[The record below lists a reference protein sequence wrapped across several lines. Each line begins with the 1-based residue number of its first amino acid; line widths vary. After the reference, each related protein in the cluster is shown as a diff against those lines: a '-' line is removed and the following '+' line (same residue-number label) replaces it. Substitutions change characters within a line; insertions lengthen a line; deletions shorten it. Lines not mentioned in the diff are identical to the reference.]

1 MSFSNILSIL
11 RKKPLL
17 SGIVAIIIVGLLY
30 TLFFGKK
37 ATPPKMLPQS
47 IQIAVAQR
55 VDVPRFFHGLGTVT
69 AFQDTVVRSRVD
81 GYLTVIHFQEGQ
93 YVQKGDPLI
102 EIDAR
107 PFRNK
112 LNEAKGALV
121 RDEALLKNARQ
132 DLKRYTNL
140 LKQDAVPVQQV
151 QAQEALVGQY
161 EGAVIQDK
169 AAVAEAELQLSYC
182 TVVAPFSGK
191 AGLRQVDIGATVS
204 ANDSA
209 GIVRLTQTQPCYVVF
224 TLVDKYL
231 LPIRDAIEAK
241 KMHAG
246 NASSSPTIVQGLGLK
261 AEVWAQD
268 GKKLLS
274 EGYLDSLDNQ
284 IDRSTGTIKAK
295 AIIPNEDNRLY
306 PNQFVNVRLYVDTME
321 NALTVPSAAV
331 QRNNTGYFVYIIDEG
346 KAKLCPIEITF
357 SNDTLTVIAS
367 GISEGDTVIT
377 DGIDR
382 LRDGTPVRFTP
393 PIAESSS
400 NP

>member
-1 MSFSNILSIL
+1 M
-11 RKKPLL
+11 
-17 SGIVAIIIVGLLY
+17 
-30 TLFFGKK
+30 
-37 ATPPKMLPQS
+37 
-47 IQIAVAQR
+47 
-55 VDVPRFFHGLGTVT
+55 
-69 AFQDTVVRSRVD
+69 
-81 GYLTVIHFQEGQ
+81 
-93 YVQKGDPLI
+93 
-102 EIDAR
+102 
-107 PFRNK
+107 
-112 LNEAKGALV
+112 
-121 RDEALLKNARQ
+121 
-132 DLKRYTNL
+132 
-140 LKQDAVPVQQV
+140 
-151 QAQEALVGQY
+151 
-161 EGAVIQDK
+161 
-169 AAVAEAELQLSYC
+169 AEAELQLSYC

-382 LRDGTPVRFTP
+382 LRDGTLVRFTP